1 MEVYIEKSKL
11 VDMDLIKGLR
21 WELEGVQKELRGLQ
35 AGVGGYPME
44 IDRLTNEIPLL
55 ENKSFTAPIDFEVT
69 TEITDDKK
77 LLENERK
84 RFFEAQKLAQQKIGE
99 LKARNLRDILHIKN
113 QLDAY
118 KTERLARHEKEK
130 DRIEEL
136 LEKKKELIDRLDG
149 YVVLET
155 RPVLQN
161 N

>member
-1 MEVYIEKSKL
+1 MEVYIEKSMT

-21 WELEGVQKELRGLQ
+21 WELEGVQKELGGLR
-35 AGVGGYPME
+35 AGIGGYPME
-44 IDRLTNEIPLL
+44 IDRLTNEIQQL
-55 ENKSFTAPIDFEVT
+55 ENKSFTATVDFEVS
-69 TEITDDKK
+69 TEVSDDPE

-84 RFFEAQKLAQQKIGE
+84 RFLKAQEIAQKKIGE

-130 DRIEEL
+130 ERIEVL
-136 LEKKKELIDRLDG
+136 LEREKELIGRLSC

>member
-1 MEVYIEKSKL
+1 MEVFIEKSKL
-11 VDMDLIKGLR
+11 VDMDLIKGLG

-44 IDRLTNEIPLL
+44 INRLTNEIKLL
-55 ENKSFTAPIDFEVT
+55 EKKDFTVPLDFEVT
-69 TEITDDKK
+69 TEVTDD
-77 LLENERK
+77 LERLENERN
-84 RFFEAQKLAQQKIGE
+84 RFLEAQERAQKKISE
-99 LKARNLRDILHIKN
+99 LKAQN
-113 QLDAY
+113 QREIERVKSALNTY

-130 DRIEEL
+130 ERIEVL
-136 LEKKKELIDRLDG
+136 LEREKELIGRLSC